1 MEHTG
6 AGIGEHAGVLLY
18 DNHWITKTALR
29 EALATADGLRIVAET
44 GDLDEVA
51 TALCGRPALD
61 VPDVIVF
68 TEAADPTIVLSRV
81 TGVAPDWPIKVV
93 MIGGNG
99 IPTELA
105 VRCASVGSLPWTA
118 SEQEFVSA
126 VRLVAAGHSVLSR
139 HRDDTDRQPA
149 RIEAVR
155 GEYALTTRECDV
167 LLLVAKGFTNAEI
180 SAGLGL
186 GESTVKSHVQNVLNK
201 LGARNRVS
209 AAIYAYEVGL
219 MRPNG
224 SVRFS
229 A

>member
-1 MEHTG
+1 MDHTG

-29 EALATADGLRIVAET
+29 NALTGVDGLRIAAET
-44 GDLDEVA
+44 GDLDEVG
-51 TALCGRPALD
+51 TAVSGRPA
-61 VPDVIVF
+61 PDVIVF
-68 TEAADPTIVLSRV
+68 TEAKDPTIVLSRV
-81 TGVAPDWPIKVV
+81 TEVAPDWPVKVV
-93 MIGGNG
+93 MVGGQG
-99 IPTELA
+99 IPAELA

-118 SEQEFVSA
+118 GEQEFVSA
-126 VRLVAAGHSVLSR
+126 VRLVAAGHSVIAR
-139 HRDDTDRQPA
+139 HRDDGSGMRQPG
-149 RIEAVR
+149 RLEAVR

>member
-1 MEHTG
+1 MDHTG

-29 EALATADGLRIVAET
+29 NALTAVDGLRIVAET
-44 GDLDEVA
+44 GDLDEA
-51 TALCGRPALD
+51 AAMLSGSPA
-61 VPDVIVF
+61 PDVIVF
-68 TEAADPTIVLSRV
+68 TEANDPTIVLSRV
-81 TGVAPDWPIKVV
+81 TEVAPDWPIKVV
-93 MIGGNG
+93 MVGGEG
-99 IPTELA
+99 VPTELA
-105 VRCASVGSLPWTA
+105 LRCASVGSLPWTA

-139 HRDDTDRQPA
+139 HRDDASRQPA
-149 RIEAVR
+149 RLEAVR

-186 GESTVKSHVQNVLNK
+186 GASTVKSHVQSVLNK

-219 MRPNG
+219 MRPDG
-224 SVRFS
+224 AVRFS